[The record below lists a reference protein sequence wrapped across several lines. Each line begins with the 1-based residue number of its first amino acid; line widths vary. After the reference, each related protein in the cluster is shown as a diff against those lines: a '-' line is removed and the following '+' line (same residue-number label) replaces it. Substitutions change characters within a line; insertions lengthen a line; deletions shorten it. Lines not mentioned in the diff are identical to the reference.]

1 MRGLQAAVDR
11 GLRTVAFTGA
21 TGGDCL
27 AIAEHCLRIPSA
39 GHRAHPGVHA
49 AAVPRDLR
57 VGRARGVRVIRW
69 ALLDRD
75 GTISV
80 GAPEG
85 DYIRTVAELALLPDA
100 ADAVR
105 RLNAAGLPVAVVT
118 NQRGVAL
125 GLMSEADLDAV
136 NERLRE
142 LLAAEGARL
151 DAVYCCPHGHDACD
165 CRKPL
170 PGLLTRAAAEL
181 GLPLADAVMVGDTE
195 VDVEAGRAAGCGL
208 TIRLAPPGTATV
220 ADRVGAVVGGGRR
233 RRARAGR
240 SGAAG
245 GSRGVGAAPVSRRV
259 LVTGGA
265 GFVGAKLCVSR
276 PSAISTG
283 RSSRS
288 TTCCGAAPSST
299 SRASTR
305 PACASSTDMRNPGGP
320 AVAAEARRAG

>member
-1 MRGLQAAVDR
+1 
-11 GLRTVAFTGA
+11 
-21 TGGDCL
+21 
-27 AIAEHCLRIPSA
+27 
-39 GHRAHPGVHA
+39 
-49 AAVPRDLR
+49 
-57 VGRARGVRVIRW
+57 VRVIRW

-75 GTISV
+75 GTINV

-125 GLMSEADLDAV
+125 RLMSEADLDAV

-220 ADRVGAVVGGGRR
+220 ADRVALSLAAAVDAVL
-233 RRARAGR
+233 
-240 SGAAG
+240 
-245 GSRGVGAAPVSRRV
+245 AP
-259 LVTGGA
+259 A
-265 GFVGAKLCVSR
+265 DQ
-276 PSAISTG
+276 
-283 RSSRS
+283 
-288 TTCCGAAPSST
+288 APPVDL
-299 SRASTR
+299 A
-305 PACASSTDMRNPGGP
+305 
-320 AVAAEARRAG
+320 AAERRP